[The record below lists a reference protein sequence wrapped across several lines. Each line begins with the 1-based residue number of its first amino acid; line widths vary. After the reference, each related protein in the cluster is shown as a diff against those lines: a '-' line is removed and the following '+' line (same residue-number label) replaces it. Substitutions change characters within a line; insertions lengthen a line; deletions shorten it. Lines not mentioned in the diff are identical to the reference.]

1 MLEVISLMATPGHFL
16 LINMTTSEVIVTSSL
31 DGLDLMAY
39 FITTTDGEP
48 EDILNRYQYAK
59 ALSQPTYL
67 NSKP

>member
-48 EDILNRYQYAK
+48 EDILNRYQFT
-59 ALSQPTYL
+59 STVGRS
-67 NSKP
+67 SKP